1 MRKKDHWQKTNIL
14 YSLEYYTPSLV
25 GVDRCS
31 TAELYELVDGRGMGN
46 PNHTM
51 SFLVKYSSPIASYG
65 Y

>member
-14 YSLEYYTPSLV
+14 ASILV

>member
-14 YSLEYYTPSLV
+14 ASVLGV

-31 TAELYELVDGRGMGN
+31 TAELYELVDGRGMEN

-51 SFLVKYSSPIASYG
+51 SFLVKYSSPIASYA